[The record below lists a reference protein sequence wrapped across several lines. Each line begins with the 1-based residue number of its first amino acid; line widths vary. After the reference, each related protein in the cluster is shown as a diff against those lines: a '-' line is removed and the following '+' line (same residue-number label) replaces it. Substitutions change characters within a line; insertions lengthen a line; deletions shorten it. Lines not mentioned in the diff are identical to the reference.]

1 MTASASPGRLFCA
14 DCLTT
19 VSWRRARSGAAG
31 VRAAPTSS
39 PPGPVT
45 ALPAVRHRRHVPQRA
60 DPVTGPD
67 PVTKTPPPGS
77 TTDTADNTMTTQLNT
92 RYAPPVV
99 RE

>member
-1 MTASASPGRLFCA
+1 M
-14 DCLTT
+14 
-19 VSWRRARSGAAG
+19 
-31 VRAAPTSS
+31 
-39 PPGPVT
+39 
-45 ALPAVRHRRHVPQRA
+45 
-60 DPVTGPD
+60 TGPD